1 MASQQLL
8 GVFILTT
15 FLLFTGCHSH
25 KPACGRVSSKKTNGA
40 KDSSP
45 GRWPWQVL
53 LKQHGFFYCSGSLIT
68 DEWVL
73 THRYCLYNLDNT
85 TAHLG
90 VEIQTKNK
98 DSSDEDEIYEETR
111 SIVDSECHRTH
122 GQDYF
127 DTSDLCLL
135 KLSEPVE
142 LDEDIQPVCLASAS
156 STLFDGTTSWFAG
169 FTQYDENYSPTML
182 KEIAT
187 PIVGTKRCACNYG
200 HYVGSTEN
208 LVCAGEMEECP
219 LYQSMGGP
227 LVNKKDDF
235 WVQSAVM
242 VSPGHCGDAQFPGFY
257 TRVSEYQEWISD
269 VVRGGMRPEFVTF
282 KSPDLVDK
290 DVFFICPSLHESVF
304 DNGETLSSITHVFSL
319 SLLVLL
325 QVFFSFVGM

>member
-1 MASQQLL
+1 MYIYL
-8 GVFILTT
+8 
-15 FLLFTGCHSH
+15 
-25 KPACGRVSSKKTNGA
+25 R
-40 KDSSP
+40 
-45 GRWPWQVL
+45 
-53 LKQHGFFYCSGSLIT
+53 
-68 DEWVL
+68 
-73 THRYCLYNLDNT
+73 YNLDNT

-111 SIVDSECHRTH
+111 SIVHSECHRTH

-169 FTQYDENYSPTML
+169 FTQYGNSAVISDTHECKSLFVTLQNVLSSYVDENYSPTML

-200 HYVGSTEN
+200 YYVGSTEN

-219 LYQSMGGP
+219 LYHSMGGP

-242 VSPGHCGDAQFPGFY
+242 VSPGHCGDPQFPGFY

-290 DVFFICPSLHESVF
+290 DVFFICPSSHESVF

>member
-1 MASQQLL
+1 MYIYL
-8 GVFILTT
+8 
-15 FLLFTGCHSH
+15 
-25 KPACGRVSSKKTNGA
+25 R
-40 KDSSP
+40 
-45 GRWPWQVL
+45 
-53 LKQHGFFYCSGSLIT
+53 
-68 DEWVL
+68 
-73 THRYCLYNLDNT
+73 YNLDNT

-169 FTQYDENYSPTML
+169 FTQYGNSAVISDTYECKSLFVTPQNVLSSYVDENYSPTML

-219 LYQSMGGP
+219 
-227 LVNKKDDF
+227 
-235 WVQSAVM
+235 
-242 VSPGHCGDAQFPGFY
+242 
-257 TRVSEYQEWISD
+257 
-269 VVRGGMRPEFVTF
+269 VTTTYCQV
-282 KSPDLVDK
+282 L
-290 DVFFICPSLHESVF
+290 FIQHFNEVT
-304 DNGETLSSITHVFSL
+304 E
-319 SLLVLL
+319 
-325 QVFFSFVGM
+325 